1 MRTTTKR
8 FVSYHAQS
16 DVYKIDPRYGTNE
29 DYVRLASEM
38 HKKDMK
44 LVMDY
49 VTNHW
54 GIEHWMMN
62 DLPTHDWIHQ
72 FETIHKQII
81 NAPPCKRY

>member
-1 MRTTTKR
+1 MLNLTSIKLT
-8 FVSYHAQS
+8 
-16 DVYKIDPRYGTNE
+16 RYGTN

-62 DLPTHDWIHQ
+62 DLPTHD
-72 FETIHKQII
+72 
-81 NAPPCKRY
+81 

>member
-1 MRTTTKR
+1 
-8 FVSYHAQS
+8 
-16 DVYKIDPRYGTNE
+16 
-29 DYVRLASEM
+29 VRLASEM

-72 FETIHKQII
+72 FENYTNKSQTL
-81 NAPPCKRY
+81 NDKRY